1 MIARATLTIQ
11 NHTEGDGATA
21 RLTNIAFQ
29 GWSDGEDSANDYFK
43 GYGSTTFTGSGLD
56 DMTYG
61 GNYNSTDVRTYRV
74 KIDAAA
80 ATDTYTWSEDG
91 GSTWEATGVAMTGS
105 AQELNKGITVTFAAT
120 TGHTLNEYWEITTI
134 ITTTAMHKLGEIVVD
149 HEGTSADDKGEMVVK
164 TNNGSGV
171 NTIQTYHSNGDATF
185 SAKCYNSDG
194 AHGLVTIRDTSG
206 TIVNT

>member
-1 MIARATLTIQ
+1 MIARDTLTIQ
-11 NHTEGDGATA
+11 NHAEGDGTAA

-43 GYGSTTFTGSGLD
+43 GYATTSFTGSGLD
-56 DMTYG
+56 DLTYS
-61 GNYNSTDVRTYRV
+61 GNYNSTTVTTYRV

-80 ATDTYTWSEDG
+80 GTDTFTWSDD
-91 GSTWEATGVAMTGS
+91 SAATWEATGVAITGG
-105 AQELNKGITVTFAAT
+105 AQELNNGIVVTFAAT

-164 TNNGSGV
+164 TNNGTSATAV
-171 NTIQTYHSNGDATF
+171 QTYHSNGDSTF
-185 SAKCYNSDG
+185 TAKCYNSDG
-194 AHGLVTIRDTSG
+194 ANFALTIRDTSG

>member
-1 MIARATLTIQ
+1 MIARDTLTIQ

-61 GNYNSTDVRTYRV
+61 GNYNSTAVRTYRV

-80 ATDTYTWSEDG
+80 ATDTYTWAEDG

-171 NTIQTYHSNGDATF
+171 NSIQTYHSNGDSTF

-194 AHGLVTIRDTSG
+194 AHGLITIRDTSG
-206 TIVNT
+206 SIVNT

>member
-1 MIARATLTIQ
+1 MIARDTLTIQ

-61 GNYNSTDVRTYRV
+61 GNYNSTAVRTYRV

>member
-1 MIARATLTIQ
+1 MIARDTLTIQ

-91 GSTWEATGVAMTGS
+91 GSRWEATGVAMTGS

>member
-1 MIARATLTIQ
+1 MIARDTLTIQ

-61 GNYNSTDVRTYRV
+61 GNYNSTAVRTYRV

-171 NTIQTYHSNGDATF
+171 NTIQTYNSNGDATF

>member
-1 MIARATLTIQ
+1 MIARDTLTIQ
-11 NHTEGDGATA
+11 NHTEGDGAAA
-21 RLTNIAFQ
+21 RITNIAFQ

-43 GYGSTTFTGSGLD
+43 GFASTTFTGSGLD
-56 DMTYG
+56 DLTYS
-61 GNYNSTDVRTYRV
+61 GNYNSTTVRTYRV

-80 ATDTYTWSEDG
+80 ATDTYTWSDDG
-91 GSTWEATGVAMTGS
+91 GSTWEATGVAITGS
-105 AQELNKGITVTFAAT
+105 AQELNNGIVITFAAT

>member
-1 MIARATLTIQ
+1 MIARDTLTIQ

-56 DMTYG
+56 DLTYG
-61 GNYNSTDVRTYRV
+61 GAYNSTAGRTYRV

-194 AHGLVTIRDTSG
+194 AHGFVTIRDTSG

>member
-1 MIARATLTIQ
+1 MIARYTLTIQ

>member
-1 MIARATLTIQ
+1 MIARDTLTIQ
-11 NHTEGDGATA
+11 NHTEGDGTAA

-56 DMTYG
+56 DLTFS
-61 GNYNSTDVRTYRV
+61 GNYNGTTVVTYRV
-74 KIDAAA
+74 KVDAAA
-80 ATDTYTWSEDG
+80 ATDTFTWSDDG
-91 GSTWEATGVAMTGS
+91 GSTWDATGVAMTGG
-105 AQELNKGITVTFAAT
+105 AQELNNGIVVTFAAT

-171 NTIQTYHSNGDATF
+171 NSIQTYHSNGDSTF

-194 AHGLVTIRDTSG
+194 AHGLITIRDTSG

>member
-1 MIARATLTIQ
+1 MIARDTLTIQ

-21 RLTNIAFQ
+21 RQTNIAFQ

-43 GYGSTTFTGSGLD
+43 GFGPTTQTGSGLD
-56 DMTYG
+56 DITFG
-61 GNYNSTDVRTYRV
+61 GNYNSTAVRTYRV
-74 KIDAAA
+74 KIDTAA

-91 GSTWEATGVAMTGS
+91 GSSWEATGVALTAGT
-105 AQELNKGITVTFAAT
+105 QELNKGITVAFAAT
-120 TGHTLNEYWEITTI
+120 TGHTLNDYWEITTI

-164 TNNGSGV
+164 TNNGSGI
-171 NTIQTYHSNGDATF
+171 NTIQTYHANGDATF
-185 SAKCYNSDG
+185 AAKCYNSDG
-194 AHGLVTIRDTSG
+194 AHGLITIRDTAG